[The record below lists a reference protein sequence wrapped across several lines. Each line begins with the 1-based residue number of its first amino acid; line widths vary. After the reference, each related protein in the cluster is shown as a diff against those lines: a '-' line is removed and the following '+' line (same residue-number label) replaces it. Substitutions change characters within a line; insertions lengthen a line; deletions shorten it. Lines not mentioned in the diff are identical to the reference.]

1 MSVTSR
7 LYCCAIDLPFIRDL
21 NEALIVPSQYV
32 TSRNRRRN
40 ESQREGKAMFFKI
53 MSVAATAGLLVSPV
67 AARADDAV
75 GAAIAGAFIGAAVAS
90 GVPVE
95 QRQPLRQYV
104 VRERPRSY
112 VYEEELAVGRE
123 FRYGPYGTQEVPPE
137 YGVAGHHYAV
147 VNNRA
152 VIFHPHT
159 RRIVHVYDP
168 YED

>member
-1 MSVTSR
+1 
-7 LYCCAIDLPFIRDL
+7 
-21 NEALIVPSQYV
+21 
-32 TSRNRRRN
+32 
-40 ESQREGKAMFFKI
+40 MFLKI
-53 MSVAATAGLLVSPV
+53 MSVVATAGLLLSS
-67 AARADDAV
+67 ATARADDAV
-75 GAAIAGAFIGAAVAS
+75 GAALAGAFIGAVVAS

-112 VYEEELAVGRE
+112 VYEEELAVGRD
-123 FRYGPYGTQEVPPE
+123 FRYGPYGTQEVPSE
-137 YGVAGHHYAV
+137 YGVPGHHYAV

>member
-1 MSVTSR
+1 MVIKMLR
-7 LYCCAIDLPFIRDL
+7 FAAIAGI
-21 NEALIVPSQYV
+21 LI
-32 TSRNRRRN
+32 
-40 ESQREGKAMFFKI
+40 
-53 MSVAATAGLLVSPV
+53 SPV

-95 QRQPLRQYV
+95 QRQPLQQYV
-104 VRERPRSY
+104 VREQPRSY
-112 VYEEELAVGRE
+112 AYDEELAVGRE

-137 YGVAGHHYAV
+137 YGVPGHHYAV

-168 YED
+168 YDD

>member
-1 MSVTSR
+1 
-7 LYCCAIDLPFIRDL
+7 
-21 NEALIVPSQYV
+21 
-32 TSRNRRRN
+32 
-40 ESQREGKAMFFKI
+40 MFLKI
-53 MSVAATAGLLVSPV
+53 MSVAATAAVFLSP
-67 AARADDAV
+67 ATARADDAV

-95 QRQPLRQYV
+95 QRQPLRQYI

-112 VYEEELAVGRE
+112 VYQEELTVGRE
-123 FRYGPYGTQEVPPE
+123 FGYGPYGTLEVPPE
-137 YGVAGHHYAV
+137 YGVPGHHYAV